1 MLEVYCS
8 EEIKRGSRIVYQ
20 NADWVVVVPYW
31 ATWPYQLLLLPKF
44 NIKKMAQLN
53 PGPVQKKLKS
63 FTGPPINW
71 NFSFMGYHKDPDG
84 EIENSGKSIFKIR
97 ISNFH
102 YSKFLLVYR

>member
-8 EEIKRGSRIVYQ
+8 EEIKRDSRIVYQ

-53 PGPVQKKLKS
+53 QGPVQKIEFIHGSTYK
-63 FTGPPINW
+63 
-71 NFSFMGYHKDPDG
+71 M
-84 EIENSGKSIFKIR
+84 EILICD
-97 ISNFH
+97 
-102 YSKFLLVYR
+102 

>member
-8 EEIKRGSRIVYQ
+8 EEIKRESRIVYQ

-53 PGPVQKKLKS
+53 PGLVQKKLKILKS
-63 FTGPPINW
+63 FTDPSINRV
-71 NFSFMGYHKDPDG
+71 FTG
-84 EIENSGKSIFKIR
+84 
-97 ISNFH
+97 
-102 YSKFLLVYR
+102 

>member
-8 EEIKRGSRIVYQ
+8 EEIKRGDRIVYQ

-53 PGPVQKKLKS
+53 SGPVQK
-63 FTGPPINW
+63 
-71 NFSFMGYHKDPDG
+71 
-84 EIENSGKSIFKIR
+84 
-97 ISNFH
+97 ISNH
-102 YSKFLLVYR
+102 SRVHL

>member
-8 EEIKRGSRIVYQ
+8 EEIKRGDRIVYQ

-53 PGPVQKKLKS
+53 SGLVQK
-63 FTGPPINW
+63 
-71 NFSFMGYHKDPDG
+71 
-84 EIENSGKSIFKIR
+84 
-97 ISNFH
+97 ISNH
-102 YSKFLLVYR
+102 SRVHL

>member
-53 PGPVQKKLKS
+53 SGLVQK
-63 FTGPPINW
+63 
-71 NFSFMGYHKDPDG
+71 
-84 EIENSGKSIFKIR
+84 
-97 ISNFH
+97 ISNH
-102 YSKFLLVYR
+102 SRVHL